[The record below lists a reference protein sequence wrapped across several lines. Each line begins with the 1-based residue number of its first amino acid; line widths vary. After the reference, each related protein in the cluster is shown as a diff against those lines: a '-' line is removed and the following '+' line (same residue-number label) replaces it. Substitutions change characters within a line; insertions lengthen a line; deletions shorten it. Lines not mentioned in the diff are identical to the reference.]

1 MGRGYEKLRKG
12 GKAWSEGEEGTG
24 MRGGRDVDL
33 QTEVAEGGPQ
43 DLSKYV

>member
-1 MGRGYEKLRKG
+1 MEERGEKPERRG
-12 GKAWSEGEEGTG
+12 GMDGNG
-24 MRGGRDVDL
+24 GGRDVDR